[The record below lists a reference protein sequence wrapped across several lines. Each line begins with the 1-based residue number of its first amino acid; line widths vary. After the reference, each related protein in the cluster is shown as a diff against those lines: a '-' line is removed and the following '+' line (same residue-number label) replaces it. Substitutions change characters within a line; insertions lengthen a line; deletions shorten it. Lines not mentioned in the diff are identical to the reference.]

1 MTVLHR
7 KIPTF
12 YWHLLSKVL
21 MNFSCTGVYQN
32 WRKIKRV
39 IFPKVQVPGPIKFC
53 QIYQSTNQNKQK
65 INCRACSDDPF
76 SEWGTVICYLGSLF
90 TIICTPLAHFWSPLI
105 GQVGQVVTKKSL
117 GTGLFLAYQKNQL
130 HTCSLPGYSNV
141 SRSKKKWWKKLKS
154 SCPPPSPS
162 DFGIFPS
169 AWSIATGG
177 RGGRWWARTCKKWHF

>member
-1 MTVLHR
+1 MTVLHG
-7 KIPTF
+7 KIPIF
-12 YWHLLSKVL
+12 YFHPLSKVF
-21 MNFSCTGVYQN
+21 MNFSCIRVYQN

-105 GQVGQVVTKKSL
+105 GQVGQVVDKKLL
-117 GTGLFLAYQKNQL
+117 GTGFFLAYQKTQL

-141 SRSKKKWWKKLKS
+141 SRSKKKMMKKIEKFL
-154 SCPPPSPS
+154 PTT
-162 DFGIFPS
+162 FPL
-169 AWSIATGG
+169 
-177 RGGRWWARTCKKWHF
+177 

>member
-1 MTVLHR
+1 MTVLHQ
-7 KIPTF
+7 KIPIF
-12 YWHLLSKVL
+12 YFHLLSKVF
-21 MNFSCTGVYQN
+21 MNFSCIRVYQN

-105 GQVGQVVTKKSL
+105 GQVVNKKSL
-117 GTGLFLAYQKNQL
+117 GTGFFLAYQKNPAPHMFTPWL
-130 HTCSLPGYSNV
+130 
-141 SRSKKKWWKKLKS
+141 
-154 SCPPPSPS
+154 
-162 DFGIFPS
+162 
-169 AWSIATGG
+169 
-177 RGGRWWARTCKKWHF
+177 